1 MQRFY
6 ERTEVRG
13 WIGGRGDRVMAH
25 LVTLHRAIEEVIILC
40 DAPQRRRGEERSRS
54 TVRRGVV

>member
-25 LVTLHRAIEEVIILC
+25 LVTLQRAIEEVIILC
-40 DAPQRRRGEERSRS
+40 DAPQRRRS
-54 TVRRGVV
+54 